1 MSVTLMGKVWRTDLP
16 TPEKMVLL
24 VIADHANDDG
34 TNAWPGIATI
44 ARKTS
49 ISERSVQRHL
59 KTLEDANLIT
69 IIKQGGGNK
78 HTRNDRRPNRYDVNL
93 KALKAITW
101 VDPEDDHGVT
111 NGAPADLH
119 GVTDQRH
126 GVTSESARG
135 DKQSVTGCQTERHG
149 VTPVSPY
156 PSLEPSFVEPSLE
169 PSRENTHARD
179 MTEDSL
185 AVVVAEIVPDDD
197 FAHFWS
203 TYPRKESKRKAE
215 QAWSKLKR
223 ADRLAALDA
232 LSAHVERWRH
242 ERTEAKF
249 IPHPPTWLHQ
259 RRWEDQL
266 PEPQAQTLGLSKAA
280 QTIQEMMKHATN
292 GRTQDRGLP
301 GRSLQRVE

>member
-59 KTLEDANLIT
+59 KALEDANLIT
-69 IIKQGGGNK
+69 ITKQGGGNK

-93 KALKAITW
+93 KVLKAITW
-101 VDPEDDHGVT
+101 ADPEDDHGVT
-111 NGAPADLH
+111 DETPAKSH
-119 GVTDQRH
+119 GVTNERN
-126 GVTSESARG
+126 GVTDETSRG
-135 DKQSVTGCQTERHG
+135 DKHNATGCQTERNG

-156 PSLEPSFVEPSLE
+156 PSIETSFIEPSLE

-179 MTEDSL
+179 MTQDSL
-185 AVVVAEIVPDDD
+185 AVVVAEIVPEDD

-203 TYPRKESKRKAE
+203 NYPRKESKRKAE

-249 IPHPPTWLHQ
+249 IPHPPTWLNQ

-280 QTIQEMMKHATN
+280 QTIQEMMKDAIL
-292 GRTQDRGLP
+292 RESQDRRVP
-301 GRSLQRVE
+301 GRAIHRME

>member
-93 KALKAITW
+93 KALKTITW
-101 VDPEDDHGVT
+101 ADPDDDHGVT
-111 NGAPADLH
+111 NETSAKSH
-119 GVTDQRH
+119 GVTNERN
-126 GVTSESARG
+126 GVTDETSRG
-135 DKQSVTGCQTERHG
+135 DKQSVTGCQPEHHG
-149 VTPVSPY
+149 VTPVAPY
-156 PSLEPSFVEPSLE
+156 PSLEPPYVEPSLE
-169 PSRENTHARD
+169 PSRENTQVAD
-179 MTEDSL
+179 MTQESL

-197 FAHFWS
+197 FATFWAM
-203 TYPRKESKRKAE
+203 YPIKKSKQDTER
-215 QAWSKLKR
+215 AWSKLKR
-223 ADRLAALDA
+223 ADRLAALNA
-232 LSAHVERWRH
+232 LPAHVEHWDQ
-242 ERTEAKF
+242 ERTAAKY
-249 IPHPPTWLHQ
+249 IPHGSRWLNA
-259 RRWEDQL
+259 RRWEDVL

-280 QTIQEMMKHATN
+280 QTIQEMMKHATDR
-292 GRTQDRGLP
+292 RTEDRGLP
-301 GRSLQRVE
+301 RRAISGVE